1 MQVAVKIP
9 KNGAS
14 RLSEDVWILGE
25 ALSRY
30 HKTNNLRVALESA
43 IRNYSDRLMSDD
55 PLFVNVLNEVKAEG
69 IDGDR
74 TASENSASDSP
85 QT

>member
-1 MQVAVKIP
+1 MQMAVKIP

-30 HKTNNLRVALESA
+30 HKTSNLRVALEAA

-55 PLFVNVLNEVKAEG
+55 PSFVEVLNEVKAEG
-69 IDGDR
+69 IEGDQVR
-74 TASENSASDSP
+74 E
-85 QT
+85 

>member
-1 MQVAVKIP
+1 MQIAVKIP

-30 HKTNNLRVALESA
+30 HKTSNLRVALESA
-43 IRNYSDRLMSDD
+43 VRNYSDRLMSDD
-55 PLFVNVLNEVKAEG
+55 PSFVQVLNQVKAEG
-69 IDGDR
+69 IEAAGVEALER
-74 TASENSASDSP
+74 
-85 QT
+85 

>member
-1 MQVAVKIP
+1 MQMAVKIP

-14 RLSEDVWILGE
+14 RLSEDIWILGE

-30 HKTNNLRVALESA
+30 HKTSNLRVALEAA

-55 PLFVNVLNEVKAEG
+55 PSFVEVLNEVKAEG
-69 IDGDR
+69 IEGDQVR
-74 TASENSASDSP
+74 E
-85 QT
+85 

>member
-1 MQVAVKIP
+1 MQTVMKIP
-9 KNGAS
+9 KSGAS

-30 HKTNNLRVALESA
+30 HKTNNLRVAIESA

-55 PLFVNVLNEVKAEG
+55 PSFISVLNEVKAEG
-69 IDGDR
+69 I
-74 TASENSASDSP
+74 ENES
-85 QT
+85 T